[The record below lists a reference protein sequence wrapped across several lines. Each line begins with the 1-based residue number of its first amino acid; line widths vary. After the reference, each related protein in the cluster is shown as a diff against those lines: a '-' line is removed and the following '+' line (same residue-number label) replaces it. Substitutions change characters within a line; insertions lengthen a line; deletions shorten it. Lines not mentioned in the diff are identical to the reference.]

1 MNTPLPDPP
10 VDPIIAATTW
20 IQLHG
25 LDEGVAFYPLAPKPE
40 DIHLATIAHGLSQES
55 RFASQTRGFWP
66 VAMHCYVGS
75 KQFIFCAG
83 ETPEEAL
90 EFCFHDASEALGLR
104 DLPAPVK
111 ALPPMAWYRQLEAGV
126 MVAVAERFDLAPR
139 FWEKERIVEMDRRCR
154 AEEQRD
160 CLQRPPLGYE
170 WGWWTERFAGA
181 GHTSD
186 VLSCAP
192 KQAKRL
198 WLARVAELFE
208 ATGRT
213 KHALEAYR
221 LLATELHAETA
232 REVGVR

>member
-1 MNTPLPDPP
+1 MSTPPDPP

-25 LDEGVAFYPLAPKPE
+25 PAEGVAFYPLAPKPE

-55 RFASQTRGFWP
+55 RFGSHTRGFWP

-75 KQFIFCAG
+75 KQFLFG
-83 ETPEEAL
+83 PDESPEEAL
-90 EFCFHDASEALGLR
+90 EFCFHDASEGLGLR
-104 DLPAPVK
+104 DLPAPLK
-111 ALPPMAWYRQLEAGV
+111 RLPQMAWYRKMEADV
-126 MVAVAERFDLAPR
+126 MAVVAERFELAPG
-139 FWEKERIVEMDRRCR
+139 FWEKEQIKGMDRRCLQ
-154 AEEQRD
+154 EEQRD
-160 CLQRPPLGYE
+160 CLQRPPRGHE
-170 WGWWTERFAGA
+170 WGWWADRF
-181 GHTSD
+181 
-186 VLSCAP
+186 VLGGRSADALACTP

-221 LLATELHAETA
+221 LLTTDLHAETQ